1 MSGVTSGI
9 VGLFTVGNQVMSWDI
24 FLLADFIVFYSN
36 VVDVHVFW
44 LTFFRVNGLDFLQ
57 KVDVSLVILL
67 KAVINITSYPMPVSS
82 ISGVVIIFV
91 PFLIFIDIIQRSIW
105 RFQPFVM
112 LSDLFLGT
120 PTWFFYRI
128 F

>member
-1 MSGVTSGI
+1 
-9 VGLFTVGNQVMSWDI
+9 MSWDI

-91 PFLIFIDIIQRSIW
+91 PFLIFIDIIQRSI
-105 RFQPFVM
+105 
-112 LSDLFLGT
+112 
-120 PTWFFYRI
+120 
-128 F
+128 